1 MPLMNNLSMLLL
13 GILAGL
19 IAGYLVGKS
28 SRRNAESQPDASK
41 SILILEGQVQSE
53 SEQNKKLGQDLE
65 FYRKNFEEYK
75 SQVEVLKEQLRS
87 NEEQKKFIEN
97 ARNDLKTQF
106 EALTAQMLKSS
117 REELV
122 NTTKATLTDPFNLQV
137 KSLREKVE
145 ELQKNSLQR
154 LDVLQTT
161 TRDLIQKSSDVQGAA
176 QQLTT
181 ALRSP
186 NVKGRWGEVNLSRIL
201 EFVGLIPYCD
211 FEEQVHLADLDGISR
226 PDCIISI
233 PGDRRIIIDSKAPL
247 DSYLDAMQAT
257 DESTKKKALAEHSK
271 KIRMH
276 VDSLSKKE
284 YVSRLQGGN
293 EVIDAVILF
302 VPIEGALSIALENDP
317 MLIEYGFQKNI
328 ILTFPTSLLAILK
341 GLSLTIQQQEVSK
354 NIYIIKDMA
363 IELNK
368 RFVKF
373 ADYLAKT
380 GTRLRQL
387 NDAYNESVGSFN
399 SKLLKQAEKFA
410 ELGGMEI
417 KQVSVEAIESSVR
430 TPKSG
435 DDEDIQ

>member
-1 MPLMNNLSMLLL
+1 MNGITLLLL
-13 GILAGL
+13 GILLGL
-19 IAGYLVGKS
+19 ISGYIVGRTARRS
-28 SRRNAESQPDASK
+28 SESQSDNSK
-41 SILILEGQVQSE
+41 SIYILEGQVQSE
-53 SEQNKKLGQDLE
+53 LEKNKKLIEDLE
-65 FYRKNFEEYK
+65 LYRRNAEDFK
-75 SQVEVLKEQLRS
+75 SQTEVLKEQLRS
-87 NEEQKKFIEN
+87 TEEQRKFIEN

-106 EALTAQMLKSS
+106 EALSAQMLKSS
-117 REELV
+117 RDELV
-122 NTTKATLTDPFNLQV
+122 NATKTTLTDPFNLQV

-154 LDVLQTT
+154 LDVLQST

-176 QQLTT
+176 QQLTS

-211 FEEQVHLADLDGISR
+211 FEEQVYLSDSEGISR
-226 PDCIISI
+226 PDCIISV

-257 DESTKKKALAEHSK
+257 EDSTKKKALDEHSK
-271 KIRMH
+271 KIKSH
-276 VDSLSKKE
+276 IDSLSKKE

-317 MLIEYGFQKNI
+317 TLIEYGFQKNI

-368 RFVKF
+368 RFIKF
-373 ADYLAKT
+373 ADYFAKT
-380 GTRLRQL
+380 GIKLRQL
-387 NDAYNESVGSFN
+387 NDAYNDSVGSFN

-430 TPKSG
+430 SPIGT
-435 DDEDIQ
+435 EQV

>member
-1 MPLMNNLSMLLL
+1 MNNLSMLLL
-13 GILAGL
+13 GILLGL
-19 IAGYLVGKS
+19 VAGYLVWKA
-28 SRRNAESQPDASK
+28 SRRNGEQQPDASK
-41 SILILEGQVQSE
+41 SIRLLEGQVQSE
-53 SEQNKKLGQDLE
+53 SEKNKKLVEDLE
-65 FYRKNFEEYK
+65 LYRRNSEEYK
-75 SQVEVLKEQLRS
+75 SQTEILKEQLRS

-122 NTTKATLTDPFNLQV
+122 NTTKTTLTEPFNLQV

-186 NVKGRWGEVNLSRIL
+186 NVKGRWGEVNLARIL

-211 FEEQVHLADLDGISR
+211 FEEQVHIADSDGISR

-257 DESTKKKALAEHSK
+257 EESTKKKALAEHSK

-276 VDSLSKKE
+276 VDSLSKKD

-317 MLIEYGFQKNI
+317 TLIEYGFQKNI

-368 RFVKF
+368 RFIRF

-399 SKLLKQAEKFA
+399 TKLLKQAEKFA

-430 TPKSG
+430 TPKGS
-435 DDEDIQ
+435 DDEDI